1 MKPEPNVREWEC
13 NALRS
18 TRSARSNFLSATL
31 NKVRFKALAF
41 FCIGSLALAAPN
53 PEAHDA
59 GNSSINTPQM
69 FGAIGDGARH
79 PISKTDLDAHAGKWV
94 GTYVVRDE
102 WDYVGIQEAIYAAFY
117 NGTLTPNGSN
127 QKLNKPLHIP
137 RGYYLVNKTPTV
149 VALQGGYI
157 YGDGRET
164 TTIASTF
171 AGSAFRT
178 NGCCYSQF
186 TGIQFACTVA
196 TTVEAAFELDGNYNG
211 STTQGVQANTF
222 KDCLFHG
229 GYAANKCFSLVRQGG
244 NGAQGSE
251 NLFLNC
257 HFTGAAPKGY
267 GFWCSGGNAVQNT
280 ILGGNVQDC
289 THGIYIL
296 VGSVNVDSVGFQNGF
311 VSQVDWGGYDVEI
324 WNSSDDHS
332 SVRNCRTESAKM
344 LYVGN
349 NHYVV
354 FENNNMLGGAPYY
367 WQATHAYTH
376 GQVIYAPTGA
386 GHYFICI
393 IGGTTGSSEPTWN
406 YYSENYTKGTTTAGN
421 KVLTAGTGNDFNSGM
436 WVAGNAIEVVGAG
449 ASGGNL
455 YTTISSHTDST
466 HVVMAT
472 NASTA
477 VTDARCLASA
487 GTADGTVKWID
498 FRYYEVY
505 APLAV
510 GFFNGNTFKFGYVNI
525 GPGGAVVNNTFARG
539 DGDGFDPS
547 APEICFGNVV
557 TLNGGPNT
565 GSAAVQLQA
574 RTKSALTSKYEKW
587 GSGSPEGVV
596 TADKGSVY
604 HRTDGGAGTSFYVKE
619 SGTGNTGWVGK

>member
-1 MKPEPNVREWEC
+1 
-13 NALRS
+13 
-18 TRSARSNFLSATL
+18 
-31 NKVRFKALAF
+31 
-41 FCIGSLALAAPN
+41 
-53 PEAHDA
+53 
-59 GNSSINTPQM
+59 
-69 FGAIGDGARH
+69 
-79 PISKTDLDAHAGKWV
+79 
-94 GTYVVRDE
+94 
-102 WDYVGIQEAIYAAFY
+102 
-117 NGTLTPNGSN
+117 
-127 QKLNKPLHIP
+127 
-137 RGYYLVNKTPTV
+137 
-149 VALQGGYI
+149 
-157 YGDGRET
+157 
-164 TTIASTF
+164 
-171 AGSAFRT
+171 
-178 NGCCYSQF
+178 
-186 TGIQFACTVA
+186 
-196 TTVEAAFELDGNYNG
+196 
-211 STTQGVQANTF
+211 
-222 KDCLFHG
+222 
-229 GYAANKCFSLVRQGG
+229 
-244 NGAQGSE
+244 
-251 NLFLNC
+251 
-257 HFTGAAPKGY
+257 
-267 GFWCSGGNAVQNT
+267 
-280 ILGGNVQDC
+280 
-289 THGIYIL
+289 
-296 VGSVNVDSVGFQNGF
+296 
-311 VSQVDWGGYDVEI
+311 
-324 WNSSDDHS
+324 
-332 SVRNCRTESAKM
+332 M

-367 WQATHAYTH
+367 WQATHAYTP

-406 YYSENYTKGTTTAGN
+406 YYSENYTKGTTTAGSN
-421 KVLTAGTGNDFNSGM
+421 VLTAGTGNDFNSGM

-466 HVVMAT
+466 HVVMAD

-477 VTDARCLASA
+477 VTNRRCLASA

-510 GFFNGNTFKFGYVNI
+510 GFINGNTFKFGYVNI

-557 TLNGGPNT
+557 TLNGGPNS

-587 GSGSPEGVV
+587 GSGSPEGLVA
-596 TADKGSVY
+596 ADKGSVY